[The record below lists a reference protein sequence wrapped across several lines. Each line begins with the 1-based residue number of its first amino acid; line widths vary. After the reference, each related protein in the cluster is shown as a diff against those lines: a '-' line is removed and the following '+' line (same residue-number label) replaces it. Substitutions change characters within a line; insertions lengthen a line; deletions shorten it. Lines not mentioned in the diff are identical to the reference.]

1 VGERYAD
8 ACFSLSAFR
17 RDGACQAAIVAA
29 NFLKREVDNPEV
41 RGIAF
46 AEVSDEKNLNGGSQT
61 FAKVA
66 GGGTANQSAQ
76 RTFIEPAWK
85 SPNKLVYSIDCQPN
99 TSILCG
105 DDRCVVSKT
114 IRLLGTN
121 DPAKGFDVTM

>member
-1 VGERYAD
+1 MGERYAD

-46 AEVSDEKNLNGGSQT
+46 AEVSDEKNLMEVPKRLRKLPVVGLLTSRLSVRLSNPRGSRRISLFT
-61 FAKVA
+61 AS
-66 GGGTANQSAQ
+66 TANPTHLFCVA
-76 RTFIEPAWK
+76 T
-85 SPNKLVYSIDCQPN
+85 
-99 TSILCG
+99 TG
-105 DDRCVVSKT
+105 DVVSKT

-121 DPAKGFDVTM
+121 DSAKGFDVTM